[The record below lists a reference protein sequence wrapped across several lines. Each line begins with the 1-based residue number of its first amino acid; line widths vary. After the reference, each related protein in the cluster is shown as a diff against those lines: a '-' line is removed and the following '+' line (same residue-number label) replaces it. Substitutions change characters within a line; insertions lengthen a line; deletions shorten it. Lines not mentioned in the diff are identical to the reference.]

1 MDAAQQLY
9 HTFKQ
14 RISAIA
20 DPDPQRTFFFL
31 SFVVVEDAWL
41 WSILCACGCASWLIS
56 LCIPP
61 STSLPV
67 CTVFYVLC
75 ETDVERRLSA
85 ARDLCESLDV
95 SPLLFPLL
103 LSSYPLYL
111 FLCIVYVLFIEGL
124 HLWSVH
130 NERCVLW
137 RRCRCRLSTTRRCS
151 TSWSRR
157 SSRSSGPLSP
167 SSTASCRCRSL
178 LSLPTSTTSTH
189 SLSILHSPCI
199 KGDESWVLH
208 NFRNFFYL
216 IIL

>member
-14 RISAIA
+14 RISVIA
-20 DPDPQRTFFFL
+20 DPDPQRSLFFL

-41 WSILCACGCASWLIS
+41 WSILCACGCASWLKS
-56 LCIPP
+56 LCIPH

-111 FLCIVYVLFIEGL
+111 FLCIVYVLFFRGL
-124 HLWSVH
+124 IIWSVH
-130 NERCVLW
+130 NAYCVVCEDAVAVGSVLPGDAQRVGPDGRADPPVLW
-137 RRCRCRLSTTRRCS
+137 ARLLQRAADAGL
-151 TSWSRR
+151 
-157 SSRSSGPLSP
+157 SSLCLLPPLPHIHFLSFTHHALKEMRVECCTIFAI
-167 SSTASCRCRSL
+167 SST
-178 LSLPTSTTSTH
+178 
-189 SLSILHSPCI
+189 
-199 KGDESWVLH
+199 
-208 NFRNFFYL
+208 
-216 IIL
+216 